1 LRELGTI
8 KKEQIDWIGNA
19 TLAIGLFL
27 ILVGI
32 TFGSLQILNSI
43 PFGMYLFII
52 VGLSL
57 IGLFVFVE
65 TNVIKP
71 MIDLSLFKI
80 RSFLGGNIAI
90 FFNAIARGAFT
101 LIMTFYLQ
109 GPTMRLNPLDAGVYL
124 LPVSIAL
131 SIFGPFSGWI
141 SDRYG
146 SRVSSIG
153 LFISAIGF
161 FMLTS
166 LGIKS
171 TFIET
176 LLPLTM
182 IGAGMGI
189 FASPNRASIMNS
201 VPRYQR
207 GIAAGTST
215 MFVLSGSTLSLGL
228 AFLIMSHTMPLN
240 YIESIFLGTMETT
253 NKGNIKS
260 SNNNSNNNNNTKS
273 VITTTNFLSSLHYI
287 FLLSAI
293 LMLISI
299 IPSCIRVGNDKN
311 NIYHHNKNN

>member
-1 LRELGTI
+1 MYLFIVVGLF
-8 KKEQIDWIGNA
+8 
-19 TLAIGLFL
+19 LIGLFL
-27 ILVGI
+27 
-32 TFGSLQILNSI
+32 
-43 PFGMYLFII
+43 FI
-52 VGLSL
+52 
-57 IGLFVFVE
+57 E

-71 MIDLSLFKI
+71 MMDLSLFKI

-109 GPTMRLNPLDAGVYL
+109 GPTMRLSPLDAGVYL

-146 SRVSSIG
+146 SRVISAIG

-166 LGIKS
+166 IGLRS

-176 LLPLTM
+176 LLPLAM
-182 IGAGMGI
+182 IGGGLGI

-215 MFVLSGSTLSLGL
+215 MFVLSGSTLSIGL
-228 AFLIMSHTMPLN
+228 AFMIMSHTMPLN
-240 YIESIFLGTMETT
+240 YIESIFLGIPETT
-253 NKGNIKS
+253 IQDNAK
-260 SNNNSNNNNNTKS
+260 NSNNNDNNKTSNHNKILNHNHPNT
-273 VITTTNFLSSLHYI
+273 ITLPNSATIITNFVSSLHYI

-299 IPSCIRVGNDKN
+299 IPSYIRVGNNRN
-311 NIYHHNKNN
+311 NNPKIKHT